1 MQRIAIAWQV
11 GSGFGW
17 GEHGYQIARRLL
29 ARGKAMP
36 MLLEPT
42 GVLEI
47 DALEKAQID
56 PILGEQLGMA
66 AKLRRSSER
75 PRLRVP
81 VLHALGNEAAPV
93 FCDFGANVQGNP
105 DHALL
110 FLESSRIDLDA
121 IESSSPAPPGTAT
134 CWSVPVLATSWCLCK
149 ASIPRSFTLD
159 RAAAVSA
166 TAS

>member
-47 DALEKAQID
+47 DTLEKAQID

-110 FLESSRIDLDA
+110 FLESSRIDRDA
-121 IESSSPAPPGTAT
+121 IDR
-134 CWSVPVLATSWCLCK
+134 LARHRILVAGSTWNGHLLVG
-149 ASIPRSFTLD
+149 AGVGNVM
-159 RAAAVSA
+159 VSLQGVDP
-166 TAS
+166 TIFHP